1 MAIRFFNEKS
11 SRSISRVPFSASKC
25 KVSVIY
31 LHSLSPVSSSGL
43 PSDVGRATLLNAGLH
58 DLTTPKMHS
67 PHIAIRLVG
76 SYPTFSPLPPGGGG
90 YFLLHYSTLTDSFLL
105 GSRMLCVARTFLFY
119 YIIMYQRQTDRL
131 LSSCKGTQINGICAI
146 IVRILLIRVFRGA
159 VRTSRTN
166 CQRCHYFTGNEC
178 KFVRYAS

>member
-1 MAIRFFNEKS
+1 M
-11 SRSISRVPFSASKC
+11 
-25 KVSVIY
+25 SVIY
-31 LHSLSPVSSSGL
+31 LRPLLPINSSGL
-43 PSDVGRATLLNAGLH
+43 PSDVGRATLVDAGLH

-67 PHIAIRLVG
+67 SHITMRLVG
-76 SYPTFSPLPPGGGG
+76 SYSTFSPLLQRSG

>member
-1 MAIRFFNEKS
+1 MKKS

-43 PSDVGRATLLNAGLH
+43 PSDVGRATLVNAGLH

-146 IVRILLIRVFRGA
+146 IVRILLIRVFGELSERAGRI
-159 VRTSRTN
+159 VSVVTISLVMNVNLSDMPVN
-166 CQRCHYFTGNEC
+166 CG
-178 KFVRYAS
+178 

>member
-1 MAIRFFNEKS
+1 MSEVFRK
-11 SRSISRVPFSASKC
+11 RKKQLVC
-25 KVSVIY
+25 KPGSVSYINKTSVIY
-31 LHSLSPVSSSGL
+31 LILPSPTGSSGL
-43 PSDVGRATLLNAGLH
+43 PSDVGRATLVNAGLH

-119 YIIMYQRQTDRL
+119 R
-131 LSSCKGTQINGICAI
+131 KGT
-146 IVRILLIRVFRGA
+146 
-159 VRTSRTN
+159 SDKPTN
-166 CQRCHYFTGNEC
+166 CFLDA
-178 KFVRYAS
+178 KVFK

>member
-1 MAIRFFNEKS
+1 MKKS

-67 PHIAIRLVG
+67 THIAIRLVG
-76 SYPTFSPLPPGGGG
+76 SYPTFSPLPFRCGLAVIFFCITLPLQAAFCWEVGCSVLPGLSSCT
-90 YFLLHYSTLTDSFLL
+90 YK
-105 GSRMLCVARTFLFY
+105 
-119 YIIMYQRQTDRL
+119 YQRQTDQL
-131 LSSCKGTQINGICAI
+131 LSVCKGTQIKRICVI
-146 IVRILLIRVFRGA
+146 FVRNICNS
-159 VRTSRTN
+159 TEQSD
-166 CQRCHYFTGNEC
+166 NEC
-178 KFVRYAS
+178 KFVRQ

>member
-1 MAIRFFNEKS
+1 MCIWKKRKQYTYKPGS
-11 SRSISRVPFSASKC
+11 VPLKG
-25 KVSVIY
+25 VSVIY
-31 LHSLSPVSSSGL
+31 LRPLSPISSSGL
-43 PSDVGRATLLNAGLH
+43 PSDVGRATLVNAGLH

-146 IVRILLIRVFRGA
+146 IVRILLIRVFGELSERAGRI
-159 VRTSRTN
+159 VSVVTISLVMNVNLSDMPVN
-166 CQRCHYFTGNEC
+166 CG
-178 KFVRYAS
+178 

>member
-1 MAIRFFNEKS
+1 MAYKPGSVSLRTGE
-11 SRSISRVPFSASKC
+11 
-25 KVSVIY
+25 SVIY
-31 LHSLSPVSSSGL
+31 LLLPSPTGSSGP

-67 PHIAIRLVG
+67 PYITIRLVG

-119 YIIMYQRQTDRL
+119 HYNNVPATDRPTAFFVQRYANKRNL
-131 LSSCKGTQINGICAI
+131 CYNCQDSFDSGVWET
-146 IVRILLIRVFRGA
+146 

-166 CQRCHYFTGNEC
+166 CQHCHYFTGNEC